1 MSKGLYPI
9 RTISAMTGVNPV
21 TLRAWE
27 RRYGLIRPQRTP
39 KGHRLY
45 TERDIDRIKQ
55 ILVLMERGIPISQA
69 RQVLEQGEGG
79 VQTDATAAAEP
90 HQDVWSNHLERMNTA
105 ISVFDEQAL
114 DDVYEE
120 ALSLFPASQ
129 VQHHLLEPLY
139 RRHAARS
146 GSATGAFTCA
156 WLRTVLGVRFRHR
169 VRRASGPRLMLA
181 TPWGCH
187 DDVALMLLA
196 LEAMDQGYRPLV
208 LCGVAGNSL
217 TSALQDSGAEALLLW
232 SSSDDNL
239 AIPDALDVPVFVAGD
254 GQALDADSTATSVTG
269 DSREII
275 GALNSHYST
284 PGHATA

>member
-69 RQVLEQGEGG
+69 RQVLDEGEGG
-79 VQTDATAAAEP
+79 IQAETTTTAEP
-90 HQDVWSNHLERMNTA
+90 HQDVWSSLLDRMNTA
-105 ISVFDEQAL
+105 ISVFDEHAL

-120 ALSLFPASQ
+120 ALSLFPATQ

-146 GSATGAFTCA
+146 GSATSAFASA

-169 VRRASGPRLMLA
+169 ARRASGPRLMLA
-181 TPWGCH
+181 TPHGCH

-196 LEAMDQGYRPLV
+196 LEAMDQGHRPVV
-208 LCGVAGNSL
+208 LCGITHNSL

-232 SSSDDNL
+232 SSGDDNL
-239 AIPDALDVPVFVAGD
+239 AIPDELDVPVFVAGD
-254 GQALDADSTATSVTG
+254 GQALDDNSPATNVTG
-269 DSREII
+269 FSREII
-275 GALNSHYST
+275 SELSNRYGPLGYA
-284 PGHATA
+284 PA

>member
-79 VQTDATAAAEP
+79 VQADATASAEP
-90 HQDVWSNHLERMNTA
+90 HEDVWTGHLERMNTA

-114 DDVYEE
+114 DEIYEE

-139 RRHAARS
+139 RRQAARS
-146 GSATGAFTCA
+146 GSATSAFTCA
-156 WLRTVLGVRFRHR
+156 WLRTVLGGRFRHR

-181 TPWGCH
+181 TPHGCH

-196 LEAMDQGYRPLV
+196 LEATDQGYRPVVLSGVTGDSLV
-208 LCGVAGNSL
+208 GAV
-217 TSALQDSGAEALLLW
+217 QDSGAEALLLW
-232 SSSDDNL
+232 SGGE
-239 AIPDALDVPVFVAGD
+239 APVEIPDEPGVPVFVAGD
-254 GQALDADSTATSVTG
+254 GPTLDADSSATNISGV
-269 DSREII
+269 SREII
-275 GALNSHYST
+275 GELSSHYGSS
-284 PGHATA
+284 GYATA

>member
-69 RQVLEQGEGG
+69 RQVLDEGEGG
-79 VQTDATAAAEP
+79 IQADIAATAEP
-90 HQDVWSNHLERMNTA
+90 NQDVWTALLERMNTA
-105 ISVFDEQAL
+105 ISVFDEQGL
-114 DDVYEE
+114 DDIYEE
-120 ALSLFPASQ
+120 ALALFPAGQ
-129 VQHHLLEPLY
+129 VQHHLLEPLH
-139 RRHAARS
+139 RRYANSPGSSTAAFS
-146 GSATGAFTCA
+146 CT

-181 TPWGCH
+181 MPREGNL
-187 DDVALMLLA
+187 DVALLLLA
-196 LEAMDQGYRPLV
+196 LEAVDQGYRPLV
-208 LCGVAGNSL
+208 LSGVSGNAL
-217 TSALQDSGAEALLLW
+217 THALQDSGAEALLLW
-232 SSSDDNL
+232 SGGENRLEVPASL
-239 AIPDALDVPVFVAGD
+239 PVPVFVAGD
-254 GQALDADSTATSVTG
+254 VEAIDADPSATTVSG
-269 DSREII
+269 ASRDII
-275 GALNSHYST
+275 SELTSHYSAA
-284 PGHATA
+284 GYATA

>member
-27 RRYGLIRPQRTP
+27 RRYGLICPQRTP

-69 RQVLEQGEGG
+69 KQVLDESEGG
-79 VQTDATAAAEP
+79 IQADVTATAEP
-90 HQDVWSNHLERMNTA
+90 DQGIWGGLLERMNTG
-105 ISVFDEQAL
+105 ISVYDEQAL

-139 RRHAARS
+139 RRH
-146 GSATGAFTCA
+146 GHHPGNATSAFTLG
-156 WLRTVLGVRFRHR
+156 WLRTALGVRYRHR
-169 VRRASGPRLMLA
+169 SRRASGPRLLLA
-181 TPWGCH
+181 TATGSASDIP
-187 DDVALMLLA
+187 LLLLA
-196 LEAMDQGYRPLV
+196 LEAVDQGYRPV
-208 LCGVAGNSL
+208 LIHGASD
-217 TSALQDSGAEALLLW
+217 SALWSAVHDSGVDALLLW
-232 SSSDDNL
+232 VGDGAADTRAPDDLSIPAFLASDGDASDD
-239 AIPDALDVPVFVAGD
+239 AILSG
-254 GQALDADSTATSVTG
+254 T
-269 DSREII
+269 SREII
-275 GALNSHYST
+275 GTMHADMAA
-284 PGHATA
+284 PGYATA